1 LGGGRGRRAP
11 ATLSSKSQPP
21 SLALPI
27 STSACSRPPLFFF
40 HPSIHPS
47 VSFNTSPFS
56 TLHQLYHPT
65 TLILSTTINMRY
77 SFAVAA
83 FAATVL
89 AVPQVYPITQAPSV
103 LPASS
108 AKPVQTISQIS
119 DGQIQAPVA
128 TPSAAK
134 PTPAASVPAVS
145 APVVVVPSGKSI
157 LMS

>member
-1 LGGGRGRRAP
+1 VLQA
-11 ATLSSKSQPP
+11 SS
-21 SLALPI
+21 LL
-27 STSACSRPPLFFF
+27 L
-40 HPSIHPS
+40 PSIHPS

-89 AVPQVYPITQAPSV
+89 AVPQVYPITQIGDGQIQAPSV